1 LRSSTDAT
9 EQYEDA
15 GDRGSLKDKANR
27 AKVREERR
35 INALKTAMGTAD
47 GRLWYWEFLSLC
59 GLFRSDFNGNSR
71 DYFNLG
77 MRNAGMPVLN
87 DIMKNCMDDYV
98 LMVKENSNA

>member
-1 LRSSTDAT
+1 MRSSTDTT

-15 GDRGSLKDKANR
+15 GDRVSLKDKEKR
-27 AKVREERR
+27 FKLREERR
-35 INALKTAMGTAD
+35 INALKAAMKTAD

-77 MRNAGMPVLN
+77 MRNAGMPVFV
-87 DIMKNCMDDYV
+87 DIQKHCMDEYM
-98 LMVKENSNA
+98 LMVRENSNV